1 MHPTLVHLWVVAQT
15 TATQPAPAAPAR
27 DLTFTE
33 TVMASMTGAF
43 AVLFTIVPRL
53 LAFIVIVAVGWFLS
67 GLVAKGVR
75 ALLGALRFDEIARR
89 TGIAEFIEQM
99 NSDADASGILASAA
113 KWLVRVVVLLV
124 AFGALGLP
132 AVGDVLRQFVL
143 WLPNLIVALVVLVLG
158 GLAARAL
165 GNLVRG
171 TAGEAGFS
179 NPDTLATVSRVV
191 VWAFAIVVAVNQ
203 IGIATSLVNTL
214 FMGVVGAAALAAGL
228 AFGLGGR
235 DMAARTLERWS
246 GQLDEAK
253 PKLREARARAGERA
267 REQARV
273 ANEDLR
279 RVAAGAQHDGGRP
292 SPSRGER
299 RERDRG
305 DRGREYGYREPRA
318 D

>member
-15 TATQPAPAAPAR
+15 TATQPAPVAPAR

-43 AVLFTIVPRL
+43 AVLFTIIPRL

-99 NSDADASGILASAA
+99 NSDADASGIMASAA

-171 TAGEAGFS
+171 TASEAGFS

-214 FMGVVGAAALAAGL
+214 FMGIVGAAALAAGL

-253 PKLREARARAGERA
+253 PKLREAKARAGERA

-279 RVAAGAQHDGGRP
+279 RVAAGAHQDGGR
-292 SPSRGER
+292 PSRGER

-305 DRGREYGYREPRA
+305 DRGREYGYGEPRA

>member
-43 AVLFTIVPRL
+43 AVLFTIIPRL

-253 PKLREARARAGERA
+253 PKLREAKARAGERA

-279 RVAAGAQHDGGRP
+279 RVAAGAQQDGGR
-292 SPSRGER
+292 PSRGER

-305 DRGREYGYREPRA
+305 DRGREYGYGEPRA